1 MRQFIRM
8 LSGSLLVLIVMVAVI
23 LAWSILI
30 GWVLTLILPFELFEG
45 SLLAIIASGIVFV
58 GLFNSN
64 DASDGGYF
72 SIPLD
77 RFVDTPD
84 DMTWENWVRY
94 NLANVLHEDFSQ
106 HGNADEDVATQVA
119 DAVVEILKRRG
130 RRASPTITASQ
141 LQRRLDVEIGDMLDV
156 AVNTVND
163 FVVDSYV
170 ETVMEQKSWNK
181 PLPGRI
187 D

>member
-1 MRQFIRM
+1 M
-8 LSGSLLVLIVMVAVI
+8 LSGSLLVLIVVIAFI

-58 GLFNSN
+58 SLLNSS
-64 DASDGGYF
+64 DAPDDSFF
-72 SIPLD
+72 SIPLG
-77 RFVDTPD
+77 RFIETPD

-94 NLANVLHEDFSQ
+94 NIANVLHEDFSQ
-106 HGNADEDVATQVA
+106 HGVVDEDMAAQVA
-119 DAVVEILKRRG
+119 DAVVKILKRRG

-141 LQRRLDVEIGDMLDV
+141 LQRHLDVEIGDMLDV

-163 FVVDSYV
+163 FVIDSYV

-187 D
+187 E